1 MSSQNGIEDNQ
12 SMGIGKHR
20 PRGSFPG
27 ERWFASSDA
36 PSNSNGLV
44 ENLNDPSQASLAEV
58 GLEVGSHNNMRL

>member
-12 SMGIGKHR
+12 SMGIGGHR

-44 ENLNDPSQASLAEV
+44 DNLNDPSQASLAEV
-58 GLEVGSHNNMRL
+58 GPEAG